1 MNSSTGLRGL
11 RLVSAAL
18 VFCVAVAF
26 QQIVGAATLDVDF
39 SVGTNAG
46 DRNAVGNEHKE
57 IIVFLLDQSYSMAST
72 ANEVGRYNN
81 SRDEV
86 LREMLKIRL
95 GTIAEK
101 TPKAEIYVITFS
113 GDMKGP
119 FGPYSAREQGK
130 IFSKLEISKG
140 GTLLYDTLAQAV
152 EFGEGFLHKD
162 PNARVRMFVYS
173 DGKNEVY
180 RDCWTRQRQGDVKWY
195 ESRTEQVPVVYNG
208 EDASERFKRDYLGRI
223 TAYASSGKM
232 SLETGCWLG
241 PGNPPVMVSNKRKD
255 DYKLELKT
263 DGVELKNPASE
274 PVQTLRADLLLP
286 IPSRCERDLAR
297 LNAGVELEVDGR
309 KFQGKMSLKPGRSKA
324 RINLPDDL
332 PAKAFRGKLSVVDL
346 PDAWKDVSI
355 SSPDPVPVNFAAR
368 GALSFVS
375 VEPRATQLY
384 VKVGDSVRFA
394 AKAVEG
400 ASVTWSIEGRT
411 TERDGFIHKF
421 DRAGAYTVTAIA
433 RKGGFTDAT
442 TTIKVVAIDASVGV
456 SVQPTKPIVGNKVNF
471 SAKTVSKAESYSWFV
486 DNQVVEVKTSKL
498 NGYVFDKS
506 DKHKVKARVFFGHGI
521 TGEIEQFINVAVKPY
536 VKIVGPYSGQE
547 FDFGAPMQAV
557 ARVEGEFDTIDWQ
570 VTGSASDVKSSV
582 VDRKAC
588 ASKPV
593 EFKSL
598 KGGKYKLV
606 AVVKGAAGELRSET
620 IPFSVKREDVMV
632 RIDKPISGASVEVG
646 KDLELKAT
654 AKGQSIKE
662 VKWTV
667 TCKGKELFSA
677 KKPVQ
682 GGVSSCVFKPNVSL
696 GRGAV
701 LMVKA
706 VAVDDAEV
714 SSTVDVETS
723 FFAALDIVSAKVGN
737 REANGL
743 QACFGDQ
750 VALEAACKGGVDATK
765 VEWVEE
771 IFGKE
776 RVIGN
781 GLKVN
786 APKVSPSNSALV
798 TAKYFA
804 RTKLPDG
811 SSISSDKVTVYFACD
826 DIIAKIILPKGADG
840 LSQKSFRPG
849 DKIHLQ
855 LEAEGGRLTD
865 VEWDFG
871 DGAKAKGDNVEHV
884 YSDEKAHKVSAKGK
898 CAKCGKTFSTSVV
911 VSTACPDLE
920 LAIVLPK
927 GDDGVTR
934 KKFGLKESVNVEVS
948 VRNGEAKDVVWNFGD
963 GKSDKGSVSSHVYGK
978 YGTYSVAASATCK
991 RCGKS
996 FTTSR
1001 EEIEITVIPPQA
1013 KFEIKEKG
1021 SYYTVGGKL
1030 HLESKSTGDVDVLVW
1045 TVDGSE
1051 LAEYRGKSEAIVQA
1065 RGNPCE
1071 MVIGLQ
1077 AIGPSGTDPSYTERE
1092 VRIRYG
1098 WWATVPAV
1106 IILLLL
1112 LVMASRLFFHNGP
1125 KGWEFYTWEGPA
1137 PKQINGGYPD
1147 ELGDAYLS
1155 KGVPLEG
1162 VRKWNYWTKKGRL
1175 RLGDM
1180 LMLDEAADNVWGP
1193 FSEDEFEVK
1202 SANGTPLIRP
1212 PDGKF
1217 DDVTGEVNI
1226 TGEAPYFLFRYY
1238 GSDYMDEI
1246 ANGHDHVRVRVV
1258 DNGGGFMGVILFL
1271 LSLGLLI
1278 WAFVVFCLHYAI

>member
-1 MNSSTGLRGL
+1 
-11 RLVSAAL
+11 
-18 VFCVAVAF
+18 
-26 QQIVGAATLDVDF
+26 
-39 SVGTNAG
+39 
-46 DRNAVGNEHKE
+46 
-57 IIVFLLDQSYSMAST
+57 
-72 ANEVGRYNN
+72 
-81 SRDEV
+81 
-86 LREMLKIRL
+86 
-95 GTIAEK
+95 
-101 TPKAEIYVITFS
+101 
-113 GDMKGP
+113 
-119 FGPYSAREQGK
+119 
-130 IFSKLEISKG
+130 
-140 GTLLYDTLAQAV
+140 
-152 EFGEGFLHKD
+152 
-162 PNARVRMFVYS
+162 MFVYS

-180 RDCWTRQRQGDVKWY
+180 KDCWTRQRQGDIKWY

-208 EDASERFKRDYLGRI
+208 DDASEKFKRDYLGRI

-241 PGNPPVMVSNKRKD
+241 PGDPPVMVSNKRKD

-274 PVQTLRADLLLP
+274 PLQTLKADLLLP
-286 IPSRCERDLAR
+286 IPSRCERDLDR

-309 KFQGKMSLKPGRSKA
+309 KFLGKMSLKPGRSKA

-355 SSPDPVPVNFAAR
+355 SSPDPVLVDFAAR

-375 VEPRATQLY
+375 IEPRATQLY

-394 AKAVEG
+394 AKSVEG
-400 ASVTWSIEGRT
+400 ASVTWSIDGRAT
-411 TERDGFIHKF
+411 ARDGFIHKF
-421 DRAGAYTVTAIA
+421 DRAGSYTVAAIA

-442 TTIKVVAIDASVGV
+442 ATIKVVAIDASVSV
-456 SVQPTKPIVGNKVNF
+456 SAQPTKPIVGNKVNF
-471 SAKTVSKAESYSWFV
+471 SAKTVSKAESCSWFV
-486 DNQVVEVKTSKL
+486 DNQVVEGKTPKL
-498 NGYVFDKS
+498 DGYVFDKS
-506 DKHKVKARVFFGHGI
+506 EKHAVKVRVFFGHGI
-521 TGEIEQFINVAVKPY
+521 TGECEQSINVAVKPY

-547 FDFGAPMQAV
+547 FDFGTPVQAF
-557 ARVEGEFDTIDWQ
+557 ARVEGEFDSIDWQ
-570 VTGSASDVKSSV
+570 VTGAASDVKSSV
-582 VDRKAC
+582 VDRKVC

-606 AVVKGAAGELRSET
+606 AVVRGAAGELRSET
-620 IPFSVKREDVMV
+620 VPFSVKREDEMV

-646 KDLELKAT
+646 KDLELKAS

-706 VAVDDAEV
+706 AAVNDAEV
-714 SSTVDVETS
+714 SSTVDIETS

-771 IFGKE
+771 ISGKE

-804 RTKLPDG
+804 RAKLPDG

-826 DIIAKIILPKGADG
+826 DIIAKIILPKGSDG

-855 LEAEGGRLTD
+855 LEAEGGRLAD

-884 YSDEKAHKVSAKGK
+884 YSDEKAHKISAKGK
-898 CAKCGKTFSTSVV
+898 CAKCGKTFSSSVV

-920 LAIVLPK
+920 LAIILPK

-934 KKFGLKESVNVEVS
+934 KKFGLKESVNVELS

-963 GKSDKGSVSSHVYGK
+963 GKSDKGPVSSHVYEK
-978 YGTYSVAASATCK
+978 YGTYSIAASAKCK

-996 FTTSR
+996 FTASR
-1001 EEIEITVIPPQA
+1001 EEIEITVIPPKA
-1013 KFEIKEKG
+1013 KFEIKERG
-1021 SYYTVGGKL
+1021 SYYTVGSKL
-1030 HLESKSTGDVDVLVW
+1030 HLESKSGGDVEDLIW
-1045 TVDGSE
+1045 TVDGVE
-1051 LAEYRGKSEAIVQA
+1051 LTEYRGKSEAVVHTA
-1065 RGNPCE
+1065 KKPCE
-1071 MVIGLQ
+1071 MVVGLQ
-1077 AIGPSGTDPSYTERE
+1077 AIGPSGTDSSSTERE

-1098 WWATVPAV
+1098 WWAVVILTLLALLVIGILAWLFLKNGPAGWRIKLHVGQRPDTSSDQSIKAFFRLFERGYRDGIVGHFWRMKDKFALMPVNKLAKYKKSSSAGLKNFAKDCSSMSAIRIGLNNGRPYVRGSSFPSDNFFGTNIIQGDKTFQVFPQSIERDGQPLKYLFVALDTNHVSHGYVVWFVILTLAV
-1106 IILLLL
+1106 I
-1112 LVMASRLFFHNGP
+1112 AGC
-1125 KGWEFYTWEGPA
+1125 A
-1137 PKQINGGYPD
+1137 
-1147 ELGDAYLS
+1147 
-1155 KGVPLEG
+1155 
-1162 VRKWNYWTKKGRL
+1162 
-1175 RLGDM
+1175 
-1180 LMLDEAADNVWGP
+1180 
-1193 FSEDEFEVK
+1193 
-1202 SANGTPLIRP
+1202 
-1212 PDGKF
+1212 
-1217 DDVTGEVNI
+1217 
-1226 TGEAPYFLFRYY
+1226 
-1238 GSDYMDEI
+1238 
-1246 ANGHDHVRVRVV
+1246 
-1258 DNGGGFMGVILFL
+1258 
-1271 LSLGLLI
+1271 
-1278 WAFVVFCLHYAI
+1278 WAMWQYAI